1 MSDMLQLVV
10 SGDGVSFD
18 SHRQAEA
25 YRTLPLVFEPVWSLL
40 CPRAVWVFVM

>member
-18 SHRQAEA
+18 SSRQAKA
-25 YRTLPLVFEPVWSLL
+25 YRTLTNMQRQKTF
-40 CPRAVWVFVM
+40 

>member
-18 SHRQAEA
+18 SQRQANKA
-25 YRTLPLVFEPVWSLL
+25 YRTLGQKAF
-40 CPRAVWVFVM
+40 